1 MSHQLL
7 NISKVQAQS
16 ISTDATQLTFPSKS
30 SVSAELTQKQN
41 KPVGGH
47 WTDFSNNY
55 GGCTTDVKE
64 GTFSKVSFRG
74 FGNMDNGEHTC
85 PPNPARII
93 LVVLKND

>member
-1 MSHQLL
+1 MNHQLL

-64 GTFSKVSFRG
+64 GNFQKYH
-74 FGNMDNGEHTC
+74 FGASGTWTMVNTRVHQTMPE
-85 PPNPARII
+85 
-93 LVVLKND
+93 